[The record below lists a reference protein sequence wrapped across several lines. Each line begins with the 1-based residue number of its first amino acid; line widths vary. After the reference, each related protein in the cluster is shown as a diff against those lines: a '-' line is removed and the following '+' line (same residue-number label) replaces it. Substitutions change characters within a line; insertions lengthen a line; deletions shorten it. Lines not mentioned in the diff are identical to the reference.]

1 MHIDLQEIIP
11 GRRYQLC
18 TRTVSGVYRDLQSGD
33 CGVCVLS
40 RGTFR
45 KVVFKSST
53 INEFDEAGLV
63 YSSETPVLV
72 VAVAVETGLF
82 FDASHNVQVVL
93 PDGRAGWLVCRGHA
107 LYVDSPGQLADRH
120 ALYIVKPG
128 LKVDLNSRAATWA

>member
-11 GRRYQLC
+11 GRKYQLC
-18 TRTVSGVYRDLQSGD
+18 TRTVSGVCRDLQSGD
-33 CGVCVLS
+33 YGVCVLS

-53 INEFDEAGLV
+53 INELDAAGLV

-72 VAVAVETGLF
+72 VAVVRVGPPFAG
-82 FDASHNVQVVL
+82 SHNVQVVL

-120 ALYIVKPG
+120 DLHIVKPG
-128 LKVDLNSRAATWA
+128 LKVDLNTRAATWA